1 MNLNQALFHPLEIDG
16 LGIKKIKNKCEIV
29 NIKKIGLLY
38 NIEISDYFFKI
49 FRKYYDKNDNRNIFM
64 IKLFCNQGFF
74 NKFISNKCLYCDNE
88 NSLEHIVDECN
99 NIIYVNLRKKYKLII
114 RNRIGNKFYDK
125 YSKEGLLKMIK
136 ILYYNN
142 ILIY

>member
-1 MNLNQALFHPLEIDG
+1 
-16 LGIKKIKNKCEIV
+16 
-29 NIKKIGLLY
+29 
-38 NIEISDYFFKI
+38 
-49 FRKYYDKNDNRNIFM
+49 M

-125 YSKEGLLKMIK
+125 YNKEGLLKMIK
-136 ILYYNN
+136 LLYFNPIKFKN
-142 ILIY
+142 INISLDIIKSFAYELIAERKEKEDELLKN